1 MTTATSNN
9 GHITRKNLSS
19 QLDRLDSIL
28 DALSDGLNE
37 AVATVVEEAVGK
49 AVEMAVK
56 EVLCNPDVLRALR
69 HQAAPQPTP
78 EAQQSPTVARTDFVR
93 RTWSFGRTTL
103 GLWLGGVSSGLGRA
117 RAWGAGKL
125 WQAARAVST
134 KAKAL
139 AANCGLACSTL
150 GAWLPLAWQCRIQVA
165 VAAGVG
171 TAVAIGCWWA
181 GPAVASTVCGL
192 AGFAG
197 ALVACMLNGLRQAQA
212 ANA

>member
-1 MTTATSNN
+1 MTTTMSSN
-9 GHITRKNLSS
+9 GHVTRKNLSS

-49 AVEMAVK
+49 AVEMAVR
-56 EVLCNPDVLRALR
+56 EVLSNPDVLRALR
-69 HQAAPQPTP
+69 PPVAPQPTP
-78 EAQQSPTVARTDFVR
+78 EAQRSPKVARTDFLR
-93 RTWSFGRTTL
+93 RAWSFGRTTA
-103 GLWLGGVSSGLGRA
+103 GLWLGAVSSRLGRA
-117 RAWGAGKL
+117 RAWVAGKL
-125 WQAARAVST
+125 WQAARAVS
-134 KAKAL
+134 AQAR
-139 AANCGLACSTL
+139 AVVANCGLACSTL
-150 GAWLPLAWQCRIQVA
+150 GALLPLAWQCRNQVA

-171 TAVAIGCWWA
+171 TAVAVGCWWA

-197 ALVACMLNGLRQAQA
+197 ALFACVLNGLRRAQA